1 MIHFIVLYFGGCI
14 ATILTMIVF
23 NHLWFKRDESFMGT
37 PLLNEASL
45 LIVCSWIGCAL
56 ILTVFLFDISSFI
69 KDKVFDYINKFDHDS
84 KHIEIIKKILG
95 VR

>member
-1 MIHFIVLYFGGCI
+1 MIHFIMLYFGGCI
-14 ATILTMIVF
+14 AATLTMIIC
-23 NHLWFKRDESFMGT
+23 NHLWFKRDESFMET
-37 PLLNEASL
+37 PFLEEALL
-45 LIVCSWIGCAL
+45 LIVCSWLGCAL
-56 ILTVFLFDISSFI
+56 ILIVFLFDISSFI

>member
-1 MIHFIVLYFGGCI
+1 MLYFGGCI

-37 PLLNEASL
+37 PLLSEASL
-45 LIVCSWIGCAL
+45 LIVCSWMGCAL
-56 ILTVFLFDISSFI
+56 ILTVFLFDILSFI
-69 KDKVFDYINKFDHDS
+69 KDKVFNYITAFNYDS
-84 KHIEIIKKILG
+84 KYTDIIKKILG

>member
-23 NHLWFKRDESFMGT
+23 NHLWFKRDKSFMGT
-37 PLLNEASL
+37 PQLEEASL

-56 ILTVFLFDISSFI
+56 ILTVFLFDILYFI
-69 KDKVFDYINKFDHDS
+69 KDKVFDYINTFNYNS
-84 KHIEIIKKILG
+84 KYTEIIKKILG